1 MTNEEAI
8 RILEDRS
15 NLFRKFQHI
24 KESES
29 VEISNTELNCPALL
43 ADQYRKVADAC
54 DLAINALSNR
64 PTSEPLTLEQLR
76 EMDEQPVWVKVL
88 GWTDI
93 RCDGWCEVEVR
104 HQNTT
109 DEYAAV
115 AWPGSEIEDIGRT
128 EDYGKTWLAYAYPP
142 AHIDREA
149 WTSEWKDHYKSGASA
164 GTGYVCSSC
173 DMWNGRKS
181 HICPSCGKA
190 MDEDG
195 LAMLEKR
202 LRGW

>member
-1 MTNEEAI
+1 MTPEKRKTAIKWLQNEIRSLRLAPTINGCGPENWADLLEIMETCLEAV
-8 RILEDRS
+8 RGYFVVV
-15 NLFRKFQHI
+15 NK
-24 KESES
+24 
-29 VEISNTELNCPALL
+29 
-43 ADQYRKVADAC
+43 
-54 DLAINALSNR
+54 
-64 PTSEPLTLEQLR
+64 TSPLKLDQLR
-76 EMDEQPVWVKVL
+76 EMKGQPVWVKVL